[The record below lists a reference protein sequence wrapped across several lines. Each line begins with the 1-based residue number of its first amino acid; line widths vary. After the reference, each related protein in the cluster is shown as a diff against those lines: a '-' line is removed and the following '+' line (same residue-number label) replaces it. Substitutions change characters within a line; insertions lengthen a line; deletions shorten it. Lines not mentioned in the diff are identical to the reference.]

1 MTLDRFTEIA
11 EEELAL
17 LPDYVHEE
25 LNGGV
30 IVDPSVY
37 RHPARLAEDLY
48 ILGIYSSNP
57 VLGKQIVL
65 YYGSFVIALGESA
78 PEERYTGQIRD
89 TLRHEFL
96 HHLETRAGLFGKGTL
111 IEEDENRMRRYYLA
125 HRKKEE
131 AQDAPQDISQDSA
144 GQTPTA

>member
-1 MTLDRFTEIA
+1 MITLDRFTEIA

-17 LPDYVHEE
+17 LPEYVHEE

-30 IVDPSVY
+30 LVDPKVY
-37 RHPARLAEDLY
+37 RHPARRAEDLF
-48 ILGIYSSNP
+48 ILGTYTTDP

-65 YYGSFVIALGESA
+65 YYGSFLVTGKNSTEESA
-78 PEERYTGQIRD
+78 RGQIRD

-111 IEEDENRMRRYYLA
+111 IEEDENLMRRYYLA
-125 HRKKEE
+125 HRETPEE
-131 AQDAPQDISQDSA
+131 EQD
-144 GQTPTA
+144 GCEKTV

>member
-1 MTLDRFTEIA
+1 MISLDRFTEIA

-17 LPDYVHEE
+17 LPEYVHEE

-30 IVDPSVY
+30 LIDPKVY
-37 RHPARLAEDLY
+37 PHPARRAEDLY
-48 ILGIYSSNP
+48 ILGTYSTDP
-57 VLGKQIVL
+57 IFGKQIVM
-65 YYGSFVIALGESA
+65 YYGSFQVTGNNRT
-78 PEERYTGQIRD
+78 EERARQQIRD

-125 HRKKEE
+125 HREKEE
-131 AQDAPQDISQDSA
+131 QKELFAESYKESE
-144 GQTPTA
+144 

>member
-1 MTLDRFTEIA
+1 MTLDRFTEIT

-17 LPDYVHEE
+17 LPEYVHEE

-30 IVDPSVY
+30 IVDPAAY
-37 RHPARLAEDLY
+37 LHPARVRDDLFV
-48 ILGIYSSNP
+48 LGIYSTDP

-65 YYGSFVIALGESA
+65 YFGSFTAVMRNASD
-78 PEERYTGQIRD
+78 ERYRMRIRD

-111 IEEDENRMRRYYLA
+111 IEEDANRMRKYFLA
-125 HRKKEE
+125 HRPPAE
-131 AQDAPQDISQDSA
+131 DAGKPE
-144 GQTPTA
+144 P

>member
-1 MTLDRFTEIA
+1 MTIERFTEIA
-11 EEELAL
+11 EEELAA
-17 LPDYVHEE
+17 LPEYVHEE

-30 IVDPSVY
+30 IIDPKIY

-48 ILGIYSSNP
+48 ILVIYSSDP

-65 YYGSFVIALGESA
+65 YYGSFVITLGEQTA
-78 PEERYTGQIRD
+78 EELYTRQIRD

-111 IEEDENRMRRYYLA
+111 IEEDEDRMRKYFLA
-125 HRKKEE
+125 HRK
-131 AQDAPQDISQDSA
+131 AP
-144 GQTPTA
+144 